1 MDSFSTIRWV
11 DCAKVRLLLK
21 LSISV
26 NIVEVLDI
34 LFVYKCTF
42 TTFKNNAQSNASF
55 SCVLFKWSCEHK
67 LICADCAEI
76 YNNGT
81 LVDGVYA
88 IPPDGRCPF
97 FVYCDMTNGGWTV
110 IQVRK
115 LAMFRFFLRISSKR
129 SMLQSCLLLMN
140 GIHIHSF
147 LRITS
152 NKKVCIPFNVYFR
165 NVLTAVSTFTDPGRS
180 TYKALES

>member
-1 MDSFSTIRWV
+1 MLNQSSTSTLFS
-11 DCAKVRLLLK
+11 DC
-21 LSISV
+21 
-26 NIVEVLDI
+26 E
-34 LFVYKCTF
+34 
-42 TTFKNNAQSNASF
+42 
-55 SCVLFKWSCEHK
+55 
-67 LICADCAEI
+67 EI
-76 YNNGT
+76 YRNGT
-81 LVDGVYA
+81 RVDGLYA
-88 IPPDGRCPF
+88 ISPDGRCPF

-180 TYKALES
+180 TYKALESQKVAIGSVWRKYIVLPKMEVRFTLT